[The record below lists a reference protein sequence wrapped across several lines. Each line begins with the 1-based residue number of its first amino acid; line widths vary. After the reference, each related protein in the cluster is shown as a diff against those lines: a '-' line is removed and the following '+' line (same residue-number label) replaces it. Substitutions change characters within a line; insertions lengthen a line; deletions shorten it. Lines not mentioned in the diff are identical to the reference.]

1 MTISK
6 RKIKNWEI
14 VIQLTLSVTVMFI
27 LLYLL
32 FTTKKWYWF
41 PFSQLP
47 VLLLINF
54 GIFDKITVNE
64 NSISEKRLFSTKTF
78 SFNDIKEIRLMSTNK
93 KIGFL
98 KESDLQNSHYGI
110 QIYILPYNYLS
121 HIEDADKAI
130 IFDFNKEVWEYLK
143 NQQDTKINA

>member
-1 MTISK
+1 
-6 RKIKNWEI
+6 
-14 VIQLTLSVTVMFI
+14 MFI

-110 QIYILPYNYLS
+110 QIYILPYNHLS